1 MASSSV
7 SEFAVLLRKYF
18 SGTCIDSPAS
28 MDAARCTTASKR
40 CPVKMRSRAARS
52 AVSAITRLAPTG
64 IARLLP
70 CERLSQTMTSQPLA
84 RSCAVTT
91 LPMYPAPPVTRTRS
105 AMRVSSF
112 AASEFRACPKTER
125 LHQESSASASV
136 DLSDVFDDGASHLE
150 LAEPAQSPHAARA
163 IPHRSLRGS
172 CTCGVARRSPLGRH
186 LCCGE
191 RCVGENAARAG

>member
-1 MASSSV
+1 M
-7 SEFAVLLRKYF
+7 
-18 SGTCIDSPAS
+18 DSPTSMNAAKCITAS
-28 MDAARCTTASKR
+28 MR
-40 CPVKMRSRAARS
+40 RSWKIQSSAVRS
-52 AVSAITRLAPTG
+52 AVSATISLAPAGT
-64 IARLLP
+64 AFLLP

-136 DLSDVFDDGASHLE
+136 DLSDVLDDGASHLE

-172 CTCGVARRSPLGRH
+172 CTCGVARRSPLESVWQLR
-186 LCCGE
+186 LDS
-191 RCVGENAARAG
+191 RVIL